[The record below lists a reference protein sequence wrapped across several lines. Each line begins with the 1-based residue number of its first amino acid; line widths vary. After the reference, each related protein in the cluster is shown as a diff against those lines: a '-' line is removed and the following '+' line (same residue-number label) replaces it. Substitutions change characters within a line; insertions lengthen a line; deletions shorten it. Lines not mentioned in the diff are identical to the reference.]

1 MVQMVQPVT
10 SLDWWCKMQ
19 IRFVCTGCQTQ
30 LGTLVKEVITQ
41 EDKDMYEASVGCGTC
56 ELEGC
61 TVEDVEE

>member
-1 MVQMVQPVT
+1 
-10 SLDWWCKMQ
+10 MQ